1 MATNTGRREELRNA
15 SEILS
20 SAEIEPSTQ
29 HAGCDYFFD
38 TAKLIAFIR
47 FFPDF
52 GLTVNTAR
60 QVPTFRP
67 LIAAPTSLQTFGV
80 DTFADSEAPF
90 GTVILKPAANSL
102 SDTLVPTLSVHLF
115 PACAFFPT
123 ENFGAENEISETV
136 KN

>member
-1 MATNTGRREELRNA
+1 METNTGRREELRNA
-15 SEILS
+15 SEILI
-20 SAEIEPSTQ
+20 SAELEPGRR
-29 HAGCDYFFD
+29 AVDDYFFD
-38 TAKLIAFIR
+38 TGMLIVFIR

-67 LIAAPTSLQTFGV
+67 LIFAPTSLQTFGV